1 MDWLETRVGNRIPES
16 HDRCDISVD
25 ITNVYTFSARVTI
38 VISVGS
44 NERLRCTNGPYLMT
58 DDSQR
63 EKLRQHFA
71 RRVTTQARVILETWQ
86 RIGDTPESSQS
97 LRGELVEAAD
107 KLVRYADRF
116 QMEQHSAAGT
126 SLRESLTGWQPDA
139 PLPDDLRESIQQSID
154 RLSQCTLR
162 RTDQGGDEPP
172 RTYLR
177 TPIYLALDSLGNS
190 HRIIKQM
197 EFFGFRASSFE
208 TPEEL
213 LEECARHK
221 PETIVIDVDFGNTP
235 QGGIATIETLQQR
248 HETPIPIIYIS
259 ENDGTIATRLRAAR
273 SGGEEFFHRAIDPGQ
288 LIEKIEQY
296 THANPIEPYKV
307 LVVDDSRAQA
317 KFMENVLN
325 RAGMRSCV
333 ITDPMQVMEA
343 LEEFS
348 PEIIIL
354 DMYMPGCT
362 GMEIAR
368 VIRQQDRLHSV
379 PIIYLSAEDDVNKQ
393 LHAMSLG
400 GDDFLT
406 KPIDPKHLIAT
417 IHNRGRR
424 ARSLLA
430 LMIRDSLT
438 GLYNHTHTLHL
449 LDTEISRAQSRG
461 TPLTFAMLDI
471 DFFKKI
477 NDSFGHP
484 IGDRVLRSLSL
495 FLKQRLRKTDH
506 IGRYGGEEF
515 AIILPDTKEQDARE
529 VLNEIRERFSELQ
542 QPAGETDFRV
552 TFSCGVSTWQD
563 ESAQQLCEK
572 ADRALYDAKRA
583 GRNRVRLYHE

>member
-1 MDWLETRVGNRIPES
+1 
-16 HDRCDISVD
+16 
-25 ITNVYTFSARVTI
+25 
-38 VISVGS
+38 
-44 NERLRCTNGPYLMT
+44 MT
-58 DDSQR
+58 DASQR

-71 RRVTTQARVILETWQ
+71 RRVTTQARLILETWQ
-86 RIGDTPESSQS
+86 RMTQHPDQEKPLLLEMTN
-97 LRGELVEAAD
+97 AAE
-107 KLVRYADRF
+107 KLVRYAHRF
-116 QMEQHSAAGT
+116 DMQQHAATGSELQAALRNGPPESPLSDEQKA
-126 SLRESLTGWQPDA
+126 SLQRC
-139 PLPDDLRESIQQSID
+139 ID

-162 RTDQGGDEPP
+162 RTDQAVDEPP

-177 TPIYLALDSLGNS
+177 TPIYIALDSQSSS

-197 EFFGFRASSFE
+197 EFFGFRAASFE
-208 TPEEL
+208 SAQEL
-213 LEECARHK
+213 LDECARHK
-221 PETIVIDVDFGNTP
+221 PETIVIDVNLGDEP
-235 QGGIATIETLQQR
+235 LGGIATIETLQAR
-248 HETPIPIIYIS
+248 HETPIPVIYLS
-259 ENDGTIATRLRAAR
+259 EDDGSIQTRLRAAR
-273 SGGEEFFHRAIDPGQ
+273 SGGEEFFHRAVDPGQ

-296 THANPIEPYKV
+296 THANPIEPYRV

-325 RAGMRSCV
+325 RAGMLSRV
-333 ITDPMQVMEA
+333 ITDPMQVMDA

-449 LDTEISRAQSRG
+449 LDTEINRAQSRG
-461 TPLTFAMLDI
+461 TPLTFAMLDL

-477 NDSFGHP
+477 NDSYGHP

-495 FLKQRLRKTDH
+495 FLKQRLRKSDH

-515 AIILPDTKEQDARE
+515 AIILPDTRASDART

-542 QPAGETDFRV
+542 QPAGSADFQV
-552 TFSCGVSTWQD
+552 TFSCGIATWAG

-572 ADRALYDAKRA
+572 ADRALYDAKGA
-583 GRNRVRLYHE
+583 GRNQVQLARE